1 MICLILNIYSIAKY
15 SIFEIF
21 NIRYHKHIIDVSR
34 EKNLN
39 FKIKLVKL
47 FASYINY

>member
-15 SIFEIF
+15 SIFEMF
-21 NIRYHKHIIDVSR
+21 NIKHIIDVSR